1 MEEKTVQEIAT
12 SPAAP
17 GNDIE
22 NLGLG
27 CHSEEPVGDEESQKG
42 IVDCHGLQGSL
53 AMTQEGETMV
63 TPAVQRQYEIW
74 KAQAQE
80 AKNLYPGLDMARE
93 LQNPQFAHLLKS
105 GVDVR
110 TAFEVVHRDQ
120 ILPAA
125 MQAAARAV
133 ERKLTAAMAG
143 ARPPESAMERVSPA
157 LARTDVSSMSK
168 ADRAEIIRRVRRGEI
183 IRF

>member
-1 MEEKTVQEIAT
+1 MEEKTVQDVEENV
-12 SPAAP
+12 
-17 GNDIE
+17 GNDTSSVTADAVPPSPQGEGNGEAIE
-22 NLGLG
+22 A
-27 CHSEEPVGDEESQKG
+27 VVRRWSQ
-42 IVDCHGLQGSL
+42 
-53 AMTQEGETMV
+53 
-63 TPAVQRQYEIW
+63 
-74 KAQAQE
+74 QAQE

>member
-1 MEEKTVQEIAT
+1 MEETTVQDVEET
-12 SPAAP
+12 V
-17 GNDIE
+17 GNDTSSVTADAVPPSPQGEGNGEAIE
-22 NLGLG
+22 A
-27 CHSEEPVGDEESQKG
+27 VVRRWSQ
-42 IVDCHGLQGSL
+42 
-53 AMTQEGETMV
+53 
-63 TPAVQRQYEIW
+63 
-74 KAQAQE
+74 QAQE

>member
-1 MEEKTVQEIAT
+1 MEEKIVQDVEENV
-12 SPAAP
+12 
-17 GNDIE
+17 GNDT
-22 NLGLG
+22 
-27 CHSEEPVGDEESQKG
+27 SSVTADAVPPSP
-42 IVDCHGLQGSL
+42 QG
-53 AMTQEGETMV
+53 EGNGEALV